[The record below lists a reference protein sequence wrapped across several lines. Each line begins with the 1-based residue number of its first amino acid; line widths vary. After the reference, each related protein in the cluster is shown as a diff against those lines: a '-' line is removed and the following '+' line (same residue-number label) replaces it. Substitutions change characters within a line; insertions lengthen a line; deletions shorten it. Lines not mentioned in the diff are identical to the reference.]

1 MNYRTANY
9 RTLNCFRTLHLHSR
23 TLNRTIGIVLYQIQV
38 NRGRSQLTHS
48 TDKMRGYRPMTDFV
62 LCQYDFS
69 KLTDPFGQK
78 TNHADMNSKIRY
90 ARNGIIEKHTRKTE
104 VSEKM

>member
-1 MNYRTANY
+1 
-9 RTLNCFRTLHLHSR
+9 
-23 TLNRTIGIVLYQIQV
+23 
-38 NRGRSQLTHS
+38 
-48 TDKMRGYRPMTDFV
+48 MTDFV

-78 TNHADMNSKIRY
+78 NNHADMNSKIRY